1 MIEKRDSVKV
11 ILGTDKCLDS
21 SWTMEYN
28 GYLMT
33 GNTCVDKKMEGDDLP
48 IDPNEEPA
56 LRHEVATA
64 DYQNQKVLSCAVCS
78 K

>member
-1 MIEKRDSVKV
+1 MVMP
-11 ILGTDKCLDS
+11 GTDKCLDS

-33 GNTCVDKKMEGDDLP
+33 GYTCVDREKEGIGALK
-48 IDPNEEPA
+48 DPDREA
-56 LRHEVATA
+56 KLRHEVISSKVSQY
-64 DYQNQKVLSCAVCS
+64 YQDQNVLSCIVCS